1 METAERLMVAE
12 TGCCTLANPTQ
23 RRMSSDVAEDDA
35 IVRLRRICNFAGAV
49 VCVEDLFVT
58 LGRHPQVARVN
69 TAVL

>member
-35 IVRLRRICNFAGAV
+35 IVRLRRISREPSS
-49 VCVEDLFVT
+49 EDLFVT

>member
-35 IVRLRRICNFAGAV
+35 V

-58 LGRHPQVARVN
+58 LGRQ
-69 TAVL
+69 

>member
-35 IVRLRRICNFAGAV
+35 IVRLRRIFAGAV

-58 LGRHPQVARVN
+58 LGRQ
-69 TAVL
+69 

>member
-35 IVRLRRICNFAGAV
+35 IVRLRRISREPSSVWRTFS
-49 VCVEDLFVT
+49 
-58 LGRHPQVARVN
+58 
-69 TAVL
+69 